1 MHVRRIMHRSHRAGA
16 VFEGGRVTRVE
27 TLHLLVREAQDVLQR
42 LANGIVFVEVEVAVK
57 VLQNNLIDA
66 VVTTEDIEVMYAID
80 VDRSQEVELLGRV
93 TVQGDFAHGVQ
104 SVVAG
109 GDIV

>member
-1 MHVRRIMHRSHRAGA
+1 MHRSHRARA

-27 TLHLLVREAQDVLQR
+27 ALHLFVREAQDVLQR

-66 VVTTEDIEVMYAID
+66 VVATEDIEVVDAID
-80 VDRSQEVELLGRV
+80 VDRSQKVELLGRV
-93 TVQGDFAHGVQ
+93 TIQGNLAHGVQ

>member
-1 MHVRRIMHRSHRAGA
+1 M
-16 VFEGGRVTRVE
+16 TRVE
-27 TLHLLVREAQDVLQR
+27 ALHLLVRETQNVLQR

-66 VVTTEDIEVMYAID
+66 VVTTEDIEVMDAID
-80 VDRSQEVELLGRV
+80 VDRSQEVKLLGRV
-93 TVQGDFAHGVQ
+93 TVQGNLAHGVQ

>member
-1 MHVRRIMHRSHRAGA
+1 MEA
-16 VFEGGRVTRVE
+16 
-27 TLHLLVREAQDVLQR
+27 LHLFVRETQNVLQR

-66 VVTTEDIEVMYAID
+66 VVTTEHIEVVDAID
-80 VDRSQEVELLGRV
+80 VDRSQEIELLGRV
-93 TVQGDFAHGVQ
+93 TVQGNLAHGVQ
-104 SVVAG
+104 GVVTG

>member
-1 MHVRRIMHRSHRAGA
+1 M
-16 VFEGGRVTRVE
+16 TRVE
-27 TLHLLVREAQDVLQR
+27 ALHLFVREAQDVLQR
-42 LANGIVFVEVEVAVK
+42 LANSIVFVEVEVAVK
-57 VLQNNLIDA
+57 VLQNNLIHA
-66 VVTTEDIEVMYAID
+66 VVTTEDIEVMNTID

-93 TVQGDFAHGVQ
+93 TVQGNLAHGVQ

>member
-1 MHVRRIMHRSHRAGA
+1 MHRSHRAGA
-16 VFEGGRVTRVE
+16 MFEGGRVTRIDA
-27 TLHLLVREAQDVLQR
+27 LHLLVREAENVLQR

-57 VLQNNLIDA
+57 VLQNNLIHA
-66 VVTTEDIEVMYAID
+66 VVTTEDIEVVHAID

-93 TVQGDFAHGVQ
+93 TIQGNLAHGVQ

-109 GDIV
+109 GEIV

>member
-1 MHVRRIMHRSHRAGA
+1 M
-16 VFEGGRVTRVE
+16 
-27 TLHLLVREAQDVLQR
+27 LQR

-66 VVTTEDIEVMYAID
+66 VVTTEDIEVMDAID

-93 TVQGDFAHGVQ
+93 TIQGDFAHGIQ
-104 SVVAG
+104 GVVTG
-109 GDIV
+109 GEIV